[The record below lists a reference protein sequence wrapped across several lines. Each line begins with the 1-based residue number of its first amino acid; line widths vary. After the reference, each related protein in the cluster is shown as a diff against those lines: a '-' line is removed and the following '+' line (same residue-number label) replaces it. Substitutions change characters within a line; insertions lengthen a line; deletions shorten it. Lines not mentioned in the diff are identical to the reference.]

1 MEREEEVI
9 LMATL
14 VQHSNNPLEAL
25 IDFQTIEDMLT
36 IQRNQILLNAT
47 KRAKDKSVKS
57 LIESRL
63 QKAVE
68 QYEEYELSISTE

>member
-1 MEREEEVI
+1 MKREEEVI